1 MNNTKN
7 SFRNSMEIEQS
18 NDQEQSPTYFPKR
31 SRSLVNEPID
41 SITHQSDQN
50 ENTNPFDKNN

>member
-1 MNNTKN
+1 
-7 SFRNSMEIEQS
+7 MEIEQS